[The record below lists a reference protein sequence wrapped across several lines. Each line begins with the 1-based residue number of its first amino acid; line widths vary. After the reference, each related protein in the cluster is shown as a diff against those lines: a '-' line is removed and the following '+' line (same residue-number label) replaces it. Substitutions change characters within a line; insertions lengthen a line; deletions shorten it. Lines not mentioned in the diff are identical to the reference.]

1 MVTSPRSARL
11 RARLGLAGTLFSALG
26 VLAPL
31 GALAPLLLTTG
42 CESNDPCVRRTAA
55 CIEVT
60 LIGRRDDG
68 MGNPA
73 VYRDLS
79 VKVCAPNPQSAGASG
94 AKCGDD
100 VCGTELVRTSEPLT
114 LMPVAPYSNNTQG
127 KISFKLPDSFNE
139 LPDIFQTDDGQRS
152 DLALEID
159 GLSAADRKARL
170 LALRDSD
177 PRAIRVLVTQS
188 GASKPAWDSRCE
200 EDLFSDDEWA
210 MLRYHRVG
218 KNESRPIMAPLR
230 DGRLATP

>member
-1 MVTSPRSARL
+1 MVTLTSPRPARL
-11 RARLGLAGTLFSALG
+11 RARLAARLTGAGPALG
-26 VLAPL
+26 MLVPL
-31 GALAPLLLTTG
+31 LVPLLLAAG
-42 CESNDPCVRRTAA
+42 CESEDPCVRRTAA
-55 CIEVT
+55 CVEVT

-79 VKVCAPNPQSAGASG
+79 VKVCGSAPSSSG

-100 VCGTELVRTSEPLT
+100 ICGTQLAGTTEPLT

-127 KISFKLPDSFNE
+127 KISFKLPDSFNQ
-139 LPDIFQTDDGQRS
+139 LPDLFQTDDGQRS

-159 GLSAADRKARL
+159 QLSAAERKARM
-170 LALRDSD
+170 LALRDTD

-218 KNESRPIMAPLR
+218 KNEARPIPAPLR
-230 DGRLATP
+230 DGKLATP

>member
-1 MVTSPRSARL
+1 MVTLTSPRSVRDRL
-11 RARLGLAGTLFSALG
+11 ALAGPVLGL
-26 VLAPL
+26 
-31 GALAPLLLTTG
+31 LAPLLFTTG

-79 VKVCAPNPQSAGASG
+79 VKVCAPNPGSSG

-100 VCGTELVRTSEPLT
+100 ACGTELVRTSEPLT
-114 LMPVAPYSNNTQG
+114 LMPTASYSNNTQG
-127 KISFKLPDSFNE
+127 KIGFQLPDSFNA
-139 LPDIFQTDDGQRS
+139 LPDLFQTDDGQRS

-159 GLSAADRKARL
+159 ALSPPERKARL
-170 LALRDSD
+170 LSLRDSD

-218 KNESRPIMAPLR
+218 KNEDRPIPAPLR
-230 DGRLATP
+230 DGKLATP

>member
-1 MVTSPRSARL
+1 MVTLTSPRSARL
-11 RARLGLAGTLFSALG
+11 AFAGPVLGL
-26 VLAPL
+26 LAPIL
-31 GALAPLLLTTG
+31 FTTG
-42 CESNDPCVRRTAA
+42 CESEDPCVRRTAA
-55 CIEVT
+55 CIDVT

-79 VKVCAPNPQSAGASG
+79 VKVCAPNPGSSG

-100 VCGTELVRTSEPLT
+100 ACGTELVRTSEPLT

-127 KISFKLPDSFNE
+127 KISFRLPDSFNE
-139 LPDIFQTDDGQRS
+139 LPDLFLTDDGQRS
-152 DLALEID
+152 DLAQEID
-159 GLSAADRKARL
+159 ALSAPERKARL
-170 LALRDSD
+170 LSLRDSD

-188 GASKPAWDSRCE
+188 GAPKPAWDSRCE

-218 KNESRPIMAPLR
+218 KNEARPIPAPLR
-230 DGRLATP
+230 DGKLATP